1 MGVFEDKTIQESIV
15 DDITDLIKYCFDIL
29 FNVCVAFGMD
39 WKPYCAALMRD
50 LADHVEL

>member
-1 MGVFEDKTIQESIV
+1 MGKYEDTTVQEIIA
-15 DDITDLIKYCFDIL
+15 DDITEAIKECHDIL
-29 FNVCVAFGMD
+29 FNVCAAFGMD